1 MKLYFEDKKGYKHE
15 VEKVVGL
22 QQGDIVLFARPCFRE
37 ETIKS
42 LEVYMSE
49 RFGRKV
55 ILLDGRFSDVVVVPP
70 CSRCVWLT
78 SSDRQPR
85 MI

>member
-1 MKLYFEDKKGYKHE
+1 MKLYFEDDKGHRHE
-15 VEKVVGL
+15 VEKAVGL

-42 LEVYMSE
+42 LETYMSE

-55 ILLDGRFSDVVVVPP
+55 IILDGRFSDIATVPP
-70 CSRCVWLT
+70 VRDTVGDSFQTDSPL
-78 SSDRQPR
+78 
-85 MI
+85 